1 MSEHNHEL
9 QECPFCRD
17 HTDRTEE
24 EKKKLIHRLNRIE
37 GQIRGLRGRLEKDA
51 YCINIL
57 TQSAAVSAALNGFNK
72 ELLANHLRT
81 CVSEDIREGQDE
93 MLEEVIAVLQKL
105 MK

>member
-37 GQIRGLRGRLEKDA
+37 GQIRGLRGMLEKDA
-51 YCINIL
+51 
-57 TQSAAVSAALNGFNK
+57 
-72 ELLANHLRT
+72 
-81 CVSEDIREGQDE
+81 
-93 MLEEVIAVLQKL
+93 
-105 MK
+105 

>member
-1 MSEHNHEL
+1 M
-9 QECPFCRD
+9 
-17 HTDRTEE
+17 
-24 EKKKLIHRLNRIE
+24 
-37 GQIRGLRGRLEKDA
+37 LEKDA

>member
-1 MSEHNHEL
+1 MDEHKI
-9 QECPFCRD
+9 
-17 HTDRTEE
+17 DRTEE

-37 GQIRGLRGRLEKDA
+37 GQIRGLRGMLEKDA

-57 TQSAAVSAALNGFNK
+57 TQSAAVSAALIGFNK

>member
-1 MSEHNHEL
+1 MEHTEKQGCPCCHKTKERS
-9 QECPFCRD
+9 QEEY
-17 HTDRTEE
+17 T
-24 EKKKLIHRLNRIE
+24 KLIHRLNRIE
-37 GQIRGLRGRLEKDA
+37 GQIRGLRGMLEKDA

>member
-1 MSEHNHEL
+1 MKLRIGIIGCGGIATGKHLSALKSNGDLCEVVAFCDGIL
-9 QECPFCRD
+9 DRAKKAAQEYGVENAQVCQ
-17 HTDRTEE
+17 
-24 EKKKLIHRLNRIE
+24 N
-37 GQIRGLRGRLEKDA
+37 
-51 YCINIL
+51 Y
-57 TQSAAVSAALNGFNK
+57 K

>member
-24 EKKKLIHRLNRIE
+24 EKKTLIHRLNRIE
-37 GQIRGLRGRLEKDA
+37 GQIRGLRGMLEKDA

>member
-1 MSEHNHEL
+1 MSEHNYEL

-37 GQIRGLRGRLEKDA
+37 GQIRGLRGMLEKDA

>member
-37 GQIRGLRGRLEKDA
+37 GQIRGLLGMLEKDA

>member
-24 EKKKLIHRLNRIE
+24 EKQKLIHRLNRIE
-37 GQIRGLRGRLEKDA
+37 GQIRGLRGMLEKDA